1 MKIIRICDIRNK
13 VELNE
18 NITGSIALSKVK
30 FIFKLFNINTNQEVV
45 FLKTTTRQKR
55 STLSELD
62 ILFKKHF
69 NNPQLQYVEKINSIF
84 NDLFH
89 SDKLNITNEN
99 IMEIFKNINNY
110 IKDNTEKT
118 ITILPGFYNLSQLK
132 EKIGYEF
139 NLNTGKVIINKPYIM
154 RPSSSKSLESHGDLF
169 EIISKAN
176 ILGRY
181 GEINIHLRE
190 LNSHYIINVPNKY
203 LTPILYNL
211 EIDGSKFFG
220 EIIKKEL
227 TRLDFIPLHGETNEL
242 NFSFTD
248 CNGKP
253 LEINSEV
260 SVELLAD

>member
-45 FLKTTTRQKR
+45 FLKSSRQKR
-55 STLSELD
+55 STITQLN
-62 ILFKKHF
+62 ILFKQHF
-69 NNPQLQYVEKINSIF
+69 FNPQLQYIEKINSTF

-89 SDKLNITNEN
+89 SDKLNVTNEN
-99 IMEIFKNINNY
+99 VMEIFKNINNY
-110 IKDNTEKT
+110 VKDNTEKT
-118 ITILPGFYNLSQLK
+118 ITILPAFYNLSQLK

-139 NLNTGKVIINKPYIM
+139 NINTGKVIINKPYIM
-154 RPSSSKSLESHGDLF
+154 RPSLSKSLESHGDLF

-190 LNSHYIINVPNKY
+190 LNSQYLINVPNKY
-203 LTPILYNL
+203 LSPILYNL

>member
-190 LNSHYIINVPNKY
+190 LNSQYLINVPNKY
-203 LTPILYNL
+203 LSPILYNL

>member
-13 VELNE
+13 AELYE
-18 NITGSIALSKVK
+18 NISGSIALSKVR
-30 FIFKLFNINTNQEVV
+30 FIFKLFNINTEQEVI
-45 FLKTTTRQKR
+45 FLKTSREKR
-55 STLSELD
+55 STLSDLD
-62 ILFKKHF
+62 LLFKKYF
-69 NNPQLQYVEKINSIF
+69 NNPGLDDIEKINSIF

-99 IMEIFKNINNY
+99 IMEIFKNINEY
-110 IKDNTEKT
+110 IKKQTEKT
-118 ITILPGFYNLSQLK
+118 ITISPGFYNLSQLK
-132 EKIGYEF
+132 EKIGYTF
-139 NLNTGKVIINKPYIM
+139 NFNTGKVIINKPYIM
-154 RPSSSKSLESHGDLF
+154 RPTSSKLLESHGDLF

-190 LNSHYIINVPNKY
+190 LNSQYLINVPNKY

-253 LEINSEV
+253 LKINSEV